1 MERIEKGASMSNSLN
16 EYENLYPRISVRMIK
31 VGEES
36 GRLDETLI
44 YLADFYE
51 EDVDNATKTLAIAIE
66 PILLIT
72 IGSAVGFLALA
83 IITPIYNITGNVSQG

>member
-1 MERIEKGASMSNSLN
+1 
-16 EYENLYPRISVRMIK
+16 MIK

-51 EDVDNATKTLAIAIE
+51 EEVDNATKTLAIAIE